1 MIEHSISLTVNGA
14 ATRAWVEPRTS
25 LGDFLRDDQRLT
37 GLHLACEHGVCG
49 ACNVYVD
56 GALSRSCTVL
66 AVACEGLEVAT
77 VEAFDDDALMAAL
90 RQAFSRAHALQCGY
104 CTPGMLMSARDIVT
118 RFPDA
123 DEATVRRELAGNLCR
138 CTGYAGIVRA
148 ILEVVRS
155 GAGHRLAAPVTAPR
169 PADDAPAQACA
180 QTRQAAPGRRSTAAP
195 TAPAAPAA
203 IDMDAPVDTAGMTR
217 VSRHFVLPVPAD
229 RVWDFFGDLPR
240 VSRCMPGME
249 VGDVE
254 GDRLQGKMTV
264 KAGPIRAV
272 FDAQAHVTR
281 EPAARRGTVHCRGV
295 DRITRTQVVCELGY
309 ALADA
314 ADGATSVRI
323 DAAFRL
329 AGRLAE
335 FSRAD
340 VVQALADQLTARFA
354 ANVARQLAQG
364 GQASAGAPGDG
375 GELRLP
381 LALLARQFV
390 SSLAARAWRVLR
402 RRPAHSPD
410 AAHRPTQRPRNEDES

>member
-1 MIEHSISLTVNGA
+1 MTEHPISLTVNGA

-25 LGDFLRDDQRLT
+25 LGDFLREDRRLT

-66 AVACEGLEVAT
+66 AVACEDLEVAT
-77 VEAFDDDALMAAL
+77 IEAFDDDALMAAL

-123 DEATVRRELAGNLCR
+123 DEATIRRELAGNLCR

-148 ILEVVRS
+148 ILDVVQS
-155 GAGHRLAAPVTAPR
+155 GAGHRLATPVAAPQ
-169 PADDAPAQACA
+169 PAHGAPAPDSLHP
-180 QTRQAAPGRRSTAAP
+180 RQAMPASPPEAAS
-195 TAPAAPAA
+195 AAEPAAL
-203 IDMDAPVDTAGMTR
+203 DMAAPVDTAGMTR
-217 VSRHFVLPVPAD
+217 VSRHFDLPVPAD

-249 VGDVE
+249 VEHVE
-254 GDRLQGKMTV
+254 GDRLRGKMTV

-281 EPAARRGTVHCRGV
+281 DPAARRGTVHCRGV

-314 ADGATSVRI
+314 ASDATSVRI

-354 ANVARQLAQG
+354 ANVAHQLTQG
-364 GQASAGAPGDG
+364 DQAPAGAPPDG

-390 SSLAARAWRVLR
+390 STLAARAWRVLR
-402 RRPAHSPD
+402 RQ
-410 AAHRPTQRPRNEDES
+410 PTQRPRNEDES

>member
-1 MIEHSISLTVNGA
+1 MTEHPISLTVNGA

-25 LGDFLRDDQRLT
+25 LGDFLREDQHLT

-66 AVACEGLEVAT
+66 AVACEDLEVAT
-77 VEAFDDDALMAAL
+77 IEAFDDDALMAAL

-104 CTPGMLMSARDIVT
+104 CTPGMLMSARDIVA

-123 DEATVRRELAGNLCR
+123 DEATIRRELAGNLCR

-148 ILEVVRS
+148 ILDVVQS
-155 GAGHRLAAPVTAPR
+155 GAGHRLATPAPR
-169 PADDAPAQACA
+169 PAHGTLAPCSAPARPAMPA
-180 QTRQAAPGRRSTAAP
+180 SRPEATP
-195 TAPAAPAA
+195 TAGPVT

-217 VSRHFVLPVPAD
+217 VSRRFDLAVPAD
-229 RVWDFFGDLPR
+229 RVWDFFSDLPR

-249 VGDVE
+249 VEHAEDY
-254 GDRLQGKMTV
+254 RLHGRMTV

-281 EPAARRGTVHCRGV
+281 DPAARRGTVHCRGI
-295 DRITRTQVVCELGY
+295 DRITRTQVACELGY

-314 ADGATSVRI
+314 APGATSVHI

-354 ANVARQLAQG
+354 ANVAHQLTQG
-364 GQASAGAPGDG
+364 GAMPAGAPRDG

-390 SSLAARAWRVLR
+390 STLSARAWRALR

-410 AAHRPTQRPRNEDES
+410 AAHRLTQRPRNEDES